1 MIRTG
6 WRCGACRAR
15 WSGFARAS
23 QTILIATMA
32 ALLAVGGC
40 VSSKFQVVDASSG
53 KPLMGVRVNRSETR
67 YYLGVAPQSGETQL
81 ADSGPDGI
89 VESTAPQRVMPE
101 ENRYSYEFSKRG
113 YELAL
118 LRVDG
123 EHAWL
128 ISPFRRQDWI
138 GGDEGPAAH
147 ESAPT
152 VEMQVKKDVPIR
164 VPLWP
169 EPPERSA
176 PIPTSIPGR

>member
-1 MIRTG
+1 MTNHLQSWARLSRTS
-6 WRCGACRAR
+6 R
-15 WSGFARAS
+15 FAPRHSTTLLAA
-23 QTILIATMA
+23 LA
-32 ALLAVGGC
+32 ALLTSTGC
-40 VSSKFQVVDASSG
+40 VSSKFQVLDGPSG
-53 KPLMGVRVNRSETR
+53 KPLSGVRVNRSETR
-67 YYLGVAPQSGETQL
+67 YYLGVAPQAGETQL

-89 VESTAPQRVMPE
+89 VDSTAPQRIVPE
-101 ENRYSYEFSKRG
+101 ENRYTYEFSKRG

-128 ISPFRRQDWI
+128 TSPFRRQDWI

-152 VEMQVKKDVPIR
+152 VEFQVKKDVPIR
-164 VPLWP
+164 VPMWP

-176 PIPTSIPGR
+176 PIRTSIPSP